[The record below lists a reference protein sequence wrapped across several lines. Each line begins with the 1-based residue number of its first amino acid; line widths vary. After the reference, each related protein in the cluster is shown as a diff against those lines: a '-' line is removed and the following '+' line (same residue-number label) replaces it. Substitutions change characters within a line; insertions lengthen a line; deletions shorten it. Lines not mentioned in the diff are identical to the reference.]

1 MEIKPTIAVYEEE
14 TKLNGTGDKILAGL
28 SCVIYALRN
37 NGFPEKEIKQ
47 AIEIGFKLRT
57 PKEKEITSA
66 RVNEALASIK
76 KLEHLKEKM
85 NEDKQTDN

>member
-1 MEIKPTIAVYEEE
+1 MENKPTIAVYEEE

-57 PKEKEITSA
+57 P
-66 RVNEALASIK
+66 
-76 KLEHLKEKM
+76 M